1 MTLSGADE
9 NRSLQ
14 EGNVIR
20 DGKRASGN
28 AVADPVHIGRN
39 ALLGTVFVFCL
50 IVSPFCLCSCASI
63 VGADDDPG
71 HSDTLYV
78 WDIGKEYR
86 FTRSVSNNYVLESFI
101 PYRDVQVGA
110 VIVPSG
116 LSPYLVTPAD
126 ANWVVIPAEGEYIL
140 HYQGIAGCGRQ
151 FAVFIAEYQIYGILP
166 QEEAASVSIEWTL
179 EINTVLELK
188 VTAEELYS

>member
-1 MTLSGADE
+1 MSEADE

-28 AVADPVHIGRN
+28 AVAGPVHIGRN

-86 FTRSVSNNYVLESFI
+86 YRTGISGHTLTESFI
-101 PYRDVQVGA
+101 LERDLKIGA
-110 VIVPSG
+110 VTVPAGSVPS
-116 LSPYLVTPAD
+116 SVVPAD
-126 ANWVVIPAEGEYIL
+126 EDWSVAPVADGFNLLYLGV
-140 HYQGIAGCGRQ
+140 AGHGKQ
-151 FAVFIAEYQIYGILP
+151 YAVFVAEYQIYGILP
-166 QEEAASVSIEWTL
+166 QEEAASVLVEWTL
-179 EINTVLELK
+179 VIATVLELK
-188 VTAEELYS
+188 VTAEEIYS